1 MRDNGQIPPEE
12 LIGLSAAHRIDVIC
26 DRFERQWWAGN
37 APDLAEYLQYAGS
50 EFRDELFV
58 ELLLVDW
65 ELRSHDTQP
74 PDWRNYRTRFP
85 EFAAQIE
92 EARLKQRGVPGPV
105 DPEIPMRVGH
115 FELIDSIG
123 EGTNGQVWKAIDPR
137 LQRTVAIKF
146 PHARNLT
153 DRELDRFLREGR
165 AAAKLNHPGIVPV
178 YEVGREGDSVYIVS
192 AYIAGRNLREWLSTS
207 RPTPSKAAELCVQL
221 AEALDHAHERDIIHR
236 DLKPGN
242 VILDDALL
250 PHVTDFGLAKSASD
264 VRDVTLDGELLG
276 TPAYMSPELA
286 SGKAMVADRRTDIYS
301 IGVILYELLTGQC
314 PFLGNQAAVMHQVI
328 NHEPVPPRKVQRYVP
343 RDLETICLKAMA
355 KSPDNRYWTAQ
366 EMAVDLRRFLN
377 GLPILARRPG
387 PLEQSWRWIRR
398 RPALAAAIALVFMLL
413 GSFAFAGR
421 LAAEKRALLGL
432 QTVCLSTQPEGAKV
446 VVVPL
451 DETTG
456 EPIAERAVRFRKRTP
471 LREDMLPGDYLVVA
485 ILDDGRF
492 HEVYRHVPKF
502 AGTLPAGY
510 PHRRWRVADDRSIV
524 VPVIKIPQQ
533 DVTHDM
539 AIVGEESSA
548 RMFMDCREF
557 SVSDY
562 RRIAGGRLPGDKGWK
577 AVPDDCA
584 LTVRFDM
591 AVSIAEKMGKRLP
604 SESEFELAMSQRVQI
619 PAPSSA
625 EEPADTMELGPVSFP
640 SEDRTNTVPPVF
652 GLCSNVAEWTF
663 SLVSGHRANPRDDHR
678 AIPAIYSPDERII
691 RGGDLSVV
699 GGNGST
705 APVHRDPDQ
714 RIALSRHTLQPGVG
728 FRCVRSV
735 TPRFTA
741 D

>member
-12 LIGLSAAHRIDVIC
+12 LIGLSAAHRIDIIC
-26 DRFERQWWAGN
+26 DRFEREWWAGN
-37 APDLAEYLQYAGS
+37 SPDLEKYLQYADSG
-50 EFRDELFV
+50 FRDELFV

-65 ELRSHDTQP
+65 ELRSHDAQA
-74 PDWRNYRTRFP
+74 PDWRTYRTRFP

-92 EARLKQRGVPGPV
+92 EARLKQRGAPVPHE
-105 DPEIPMRVGH
+105 PEIPMCVGH
-115 FELIDSIG
+115 FELIEPIG
-123 EGTNGQVWKAIDPR
+123 AGTNGQVWKAIDPR

-146 PHARNLT
+146 PHARRLL
-153 DRELDRFLREGR
+153 DKDLDRFLREGR

-178 YEVGREGDSVYIVS
+178 FDVGREGDSVYIVS

-221 AEALDHAHERDIIHR
+221 AEALDHAHERGIIHR

-242 VILDDALL
+242 VILDDSLL

-264 VRDVTLDGELLG
+264 GRDVTLDGELMG
-276 TPAYMSPELA
+276 TPAYMSPEQA
-286 SGKAMVADRRTDIYS
+286 SGKATIADRRTDIYS

-328 NHEPVPPRKVQRYVP
+328 NNEPVRPRKVQRYVP

-387 PLEQSWRWIRR
+387 PLEQAWRWIRR
-398 RPALAAAIALVFMLL
+398 RPAVAAAIALMFMLV

-432 QTVCLSTQPEGAKV
+432 QTVCLTTQPEGAKV

-456 EPIAERAVRFRKRTP
+456 EPIAEKAVRFRGRTP
-471 LREDMLPGDYLVVA
+471 LREEILPGDYLVVA
-485 ILDDGRF
+485 VLDDGRF
-492 HEVYRHVPKF
+492 HEVLRHVPKF
-502 AGTLPAGY
+502 ADTLPNVS
-510 PHRRWRVADDRSIV
+510 PHRRWKVADDRSIV

-533 DVTHDM
+533 DVTQDM
-539 AIVGEESSA
+539 ALVGEGSSA
-548 RMFMDCREF
+548 RIFMDCHEF
-557 SVSDY
+557 SVGDY
-562 RRIAGGRLPGDKGWK
+562 RRLSGGRLPGDKAWK
-577 AVPDDCA
+577 AVPDDWA
-584 LTVRFDM
+584 LTMRFDM
-591 AVSIAEKMGKRLP
+591 AVWIAENVGKRLP
-604 SESEFELAMSQRVQI
+604 TESEFELAMSQRVQL
-619 PAPSSA
+619 PASPSA
-625 EEPADTMELGPVSFP
+625 EEPQDTAELGPVGFP

-663 SLVSGHRANPRDDHR
+663 SLVSGHRANLRDDHKGV
-678 AIPAIYSPDERII
+678 PAIYAPDERIV
-691 RGGDLSVV
+691 RGGDKSVIA
-699 GGNGST
+699 GNGSV
-705 APVHRDPDQ
+705 APAHRNPDV
-714 RIALSRHTLQPGVG
+714 RIALSRNSMQPGVG

-735 TPRFTA
+735 TPQFTA
-741 D
+741 E